1 MPNQTKRTVALIC
14 SALVICL
21 IAGALF
27 LYTRNVAMGVVE
39 EVREVSKRDP
49 VAVNSNVYTD
59 DDDPMRCFIPFYS
72 TTNYFTERPREIELR
87 SWWILGFTGAVETE
101 SVIGII
107 RDNGTADQFNLDVI
121 IDIELID
128 GEWKIVKTTAIT

>member
-1 MPNQTKRTVALIC
+1 MDI
-14 SALVICL
+14 
-21 IAGALF
+21 
-27 LYTRNVAMGVVE
+27 VE
-39 EVREVSKRDP
+39 EAREVSTRDP

-72 TTNYFTERPREIELR
+72 TTNYFTERPMEIELR

-101 SVIGII
+101 SVIGIM